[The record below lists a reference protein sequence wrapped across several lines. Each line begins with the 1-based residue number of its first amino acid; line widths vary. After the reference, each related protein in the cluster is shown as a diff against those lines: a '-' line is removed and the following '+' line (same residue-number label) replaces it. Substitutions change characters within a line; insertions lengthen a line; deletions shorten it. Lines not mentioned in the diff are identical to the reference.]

1 MGFSWSSMAKSAFKT
16 PDDEHVVIG
25 RLKPGFKP

>member
-1 MGFSWSSMAKSAFKT
+1 MAKSGFKA